1 MFAEDVLCVVL
12 CQLCFAVPECLS
24 SHTPLRIV
32 LYPQFLLKAHVP
44 HDLIIRPTGV
54 CTRGQPQIQ
63 LKASKN
69 TSPWNGLGPWEI
81 EVDTGQPRYQLTER
95 EITHI

>member
-12 CQLCFAVPECLS
+12 CQLCFGVLGCLS
-24 SHTPLRIV
+24 GHTPLSII
-32 LYPQFLLKAHVP
+32 LYLQFLLKPQVP

-54 CTRGQPQIQ
+54 CRGQPQIQ

-81 EVDTGQPRYQLTER
+81 EVDSGQPCYQVTER